1 MLQLMVGGIM
11 GPMAVTGLTTTTST
25 PFSSANLQAAF
36 SASVLETGY
45 QTCIC
50 SYYYC
55 YYYYYYYYGP
65 SPE

>member
-45 QTCIC
+45 QTYAQDRQRESEIAVN
-50 SYYYC
+50 Y
-55 YYYYYYYYGP
+55 
-65 SPE
+65 